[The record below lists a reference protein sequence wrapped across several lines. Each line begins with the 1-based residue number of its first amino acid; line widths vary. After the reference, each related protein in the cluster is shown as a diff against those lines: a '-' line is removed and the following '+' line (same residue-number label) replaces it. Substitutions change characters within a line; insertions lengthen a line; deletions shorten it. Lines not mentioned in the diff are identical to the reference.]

1 MHKPHKDP
9 RQSSTMRVYPVREC
23 HKLWTLFQFKKPKAS
38 KPQQPQQSKASNKPA
53 TPKPKST
60 GPSAKS
66 RNATNATT
74 THNEQVT
81 YLHKF
86 DHSKA
91 STPSNVQSQ
100 NQDMNRSMVL
110 ANSKNHFSGTLSDNI
125 PSTSNQS
132 FNLPTMSLPSLVS
145 VPQIL
150 QLHHQTTSA
159 AHKGFV
165 KVQVSKK
172 ITSSNQ
178 SR

>member
-1 MHKPHKDP
+1 MDSVPIQETK
-9 RQSSTMRVYPVREC
+9 
-23 HKLWTLFQFKKPKAS
+23 S
-38 KPQQPQQSKASNKPA
+38 KQ
-53 TPKPKST
+53 
-60 GPSAKS
+60 
-66 RNATNATT
+66 ATT
-74 THNEQVT
+74 TTTIKGLEQTGDAETEVDRT
-81 YLHKF
+81 ISQVEKRNQCYNYPQR
-86 DHSKA
+86 A
-91 STPSNVQSQ
+91 SH
-100 NQDMNRSMVL
+100 
-110 ANSKNHFSGTLSDNI
+110 NHFSGTLSDNI